1 MSKLLL
7 RNVFIGGVGVVAA
20 SAGAM
25 APDSSP
31 PAQPAEY
38 PDAALVRKAIAS
50 NGWRETSAGNSH
62 EGSGRH
68 ATNIHDYA
76 RGTDAT

>member
-38 PDAALVRKAIAS
+38 PDAAFVRKAIAS
-50 NGWRETSAGNSH
+50 NGWRETSACNSH

-68 ATNIHDYA
+68 ARSLHD
-76 RGTDAT
+76 